1 MNGKYSKESNY
12 MKKKVIII
20 GAGFG
25 GLTAAKYLADTEFD
39 VILIDKTNYHLF
51 QPLLYQ
57 VATAALS
64 PSDIAV
70 PIRSLLS
77 SYKNIKVILDEV
89 VSIDKTNNS
98 VILKNSKSFL
108 QFNYLIVAV
117 GARHSYFGRN
127 DWEQIA
133 PGLKTLT
140 DALVIR
146 EKIIQALELAEKETD
161 KELIKKYLTFIIVG
175 GGPTGVELAGAIAE
189 IAKETM
195 IKDYKNFKPEDT
207 KVILIEAA
215 DRILPSFDKKLSEQ
229 AKEDLEQMGAEV
241 KLHTKVEDINEE
253 GVFTNNGFIPS
264 KTIIWAAGN
273 QASPLLKSLKTE
285 LDRAGRVMI
294 NKDCSLP
301 NHPEIFVIG
310 DAAHFEDENG
320 NILPG
325 VAQVAIQ
332 QGRFVSEIIKNEI
345 TFDKRL
351 KFKYIDKGTM
361 ATIGKAKAVA
371 EIKGFKLTGLLA
383 WLAWSLVH
391 IFFLIGF
398 RNRFRVMIEW
408 IWYYITKKH
417 GTRLIVGK

>member
-1 MNGKYSKESNY
+1 MN
-12 MKKKVIII
+12 KKVIII

-25 GLTAAKYLADTEFD
+25 GLTVAKNLANTEFN
-39 VILIDKTNYHLF
+39 IIIIDKTNHHLF

-77 SYKNIKVILDEV
+77 SYKNITVILDEV
-89 VSIDKTNNS
+89 VSIDKTNHS
-98 VILKNSKSFL
+98 IVLKNSKSVL
-108 QFNYLIVAV
+108 QFDYLIVAV
-117 GARHSYFGRN
+117 GARHSYFGKN
-127 DWEQIA
+127 EWEQIA

-146 EKIIQALELAEKETD
+146 EKIIEALELAEKEND
-161 KELIKKYLTFIIVG
+161 KELMKKYLTFIIVG

-229 AKEDLEQMGAEV
+229 AKDDLEQMEVEV
-241 KLHTKVEDINEE
+241 KLHTKVENINEE
-253 GVFTNNGFIPS
+253 GVFTDKCFIPS

-273 QASPLLKSLKTE
+273 QASPLLKSLNAE
-285 LDRAGRVMI
+285 LDRAGRVI
-294 NKDCSLP
+294 VNRDCSLS
-301 NHPEIFVIG
+301 NHPEIFIIG
-310 DAAHFEDENG
+310 DAAHFEDDNG

-332 QGRFVSEIIKNEI
+332 QGKFVSEIIKNNI
-345 TFDKRL
+345 PFDKRP
-351 KFKYIDKGTM
+351 KFRYIDKGTM

-383 WLAWSLVH
+383 WLAWSFVH